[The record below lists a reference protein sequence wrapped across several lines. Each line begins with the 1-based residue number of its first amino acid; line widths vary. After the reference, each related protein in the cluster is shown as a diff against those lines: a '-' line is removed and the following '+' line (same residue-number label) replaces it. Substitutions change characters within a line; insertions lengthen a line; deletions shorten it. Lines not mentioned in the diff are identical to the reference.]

1 MDKLTESARKALIQ
15 ETTQPGMFVPLWR
28 IAERLSRTGTKVL
41 WPNLVNAVDDLEAY
55 GIAKVS
61 RRNQFG
67 EVGRTNANTG
77 LMFAGVIIFDPADG
91 ARVIP
96 RTPLDQPIT
105 LEQFAAFILGGV
117 STADFGITLERITLI

>member
-41 WPNLVNAVDDLEAY
+41 WPNLVNAVEDLEAY

-67 EVGRTNANTG
+67 EVGPTNANTG

-96 RTPLDQPIT
+96 RTALDVPIAFD
-105 LEQFAAFILGGV
+105 LFAGFVMGGH
-117 STADFGITLERITLI
+117 SAAELGITFERITLI